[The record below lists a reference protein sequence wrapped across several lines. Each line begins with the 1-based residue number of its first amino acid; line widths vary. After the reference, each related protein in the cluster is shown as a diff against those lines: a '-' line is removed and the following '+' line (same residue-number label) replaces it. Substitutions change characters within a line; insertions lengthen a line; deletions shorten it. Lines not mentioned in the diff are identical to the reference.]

1 MTNELGLR
9 PGNLVYNVETL
20 SEVIEVRTDA
30 ATIRNYD
37 VTGQEQIANI
47 YYSGLKGVPLGES
60 WLQKIGAEKQ
70 TEDQAKFGFE
80 DLTLELKQDGWTDT
94 EKQLQFKYVHE
105 IQNYYFDKYQKDLTI
120 DH

>member
-20 SEVIEVRTDA
+20 SEVLEVRTDA

-47 YYSGLKGVPLGES
+47 YYSGLKGVPLSEG
-60 WLQKIGAEKQ
+60 WLNKSGAEGN
-70 TEDQAKFGFE
+70 DQNFKLK
-80 DLTLELKQDGWTDT
+80 DLNIAMQNGYWTDET
-94 EKQLQFKYVHE
+94 SQTALKYVHE
-105 IQNYYFDKYQKDLTI
+105 LQNFYEDRFQQKLVL
-120 DH
+120 

>member
-20 SEVIEVRTDA
+20 SEVLEVRTDA

-47 YYSGLKGVPLGES
+47 Y
-60 WLQKIGAEKQ
+60 
-70 TEDQAKFGFE
+70 
-80 DLTLELKQDGWTDT
+80 
-94 EKQLQFKYVHE
+94 
-105 IQNYYFDKYQKDLTI
+105 
-120 DH
+120 